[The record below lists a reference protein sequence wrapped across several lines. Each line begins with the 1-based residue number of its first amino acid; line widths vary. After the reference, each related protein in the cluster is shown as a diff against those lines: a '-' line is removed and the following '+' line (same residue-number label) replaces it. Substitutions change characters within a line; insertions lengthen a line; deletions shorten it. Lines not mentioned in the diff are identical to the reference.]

1 MQRVKIITKSRK
13 GIDIITRTENIEIKN
28 IDNLKDE
35 VREYNSKHYGEKLI
49 ECGLY
54 DDFNINY

>member
-1 MQRVKIITKSRK
+1 MKIITKSRR
-13 GIDIITRTENIEIKN
+13 GLDIITRVENIEIKN
-28 IDNLKDE
+28 IDNPENE
-35 VREYNSKHYGEKLI
+35 VREYNSKRYGEELI